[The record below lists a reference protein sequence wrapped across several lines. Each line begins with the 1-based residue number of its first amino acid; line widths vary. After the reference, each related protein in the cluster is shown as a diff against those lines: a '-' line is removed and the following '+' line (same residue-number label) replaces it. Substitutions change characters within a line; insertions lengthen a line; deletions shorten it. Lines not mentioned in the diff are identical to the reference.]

1 MNFNW
6 TGNIENSSGIAE
18 FKLQGWPT
26 VKLEMDS
33 FTDAVALSNLM
44 DQFRQAGI
52 KEGQT
57 RLLDALHFDLRLSR
71 ARDAIDGDGK

>member
-6 TGNIENSSGIAE
+6 TGSVATSSGIAE
-18 FKLQGWPT
+18 FKLQGCPS
-26 VKLEMDS
+26 VFLPMDN

-44 DQFRQAGI
+44 DQFKQAGI
-52 KEGQT
+52 KEDQT

-71 ARDAIDGDGK
+71 ARDAMEED